1 MFWRSCNNVESLFRP
16 AGLCCLRVTAFIL
29 GFPFLRDICLVL
41 LPASLTTSALSI
53 LALNIS
59 HFPLERWF
67 ITAFRTTLSHSVALY
82 FLFVRILLHFR
93 GGCKSFWTFFF
104 FFFTFSHSVSQPISA
119 SVLWTFAFHLSH
131 VWSACFS
138 AVNSVTECVS
148 WRVLFTLSVAPV
160 PSFRVIPDWSP
171 PPSYHSF
178 PLYMYFL
185 SVKRLA
191 QMLKRLCKSIDSKT
205 NQMQLNTDVN
215 IYFCDIIVI
224 VT

>member
-1 MFWRSCNNVESLFRP
+1 MFWRSCNKVESLFRP

-104 FFFTFSHSVSQPISA
+104 FFY
-119 SVLWTFAFHLSH
+119 
-131 VWSACFS
+131 
-138 AVNSVTECVS
+138 
-148 WRVLFTLSVAPV
+148 LFTLCFTTYF
-160 PSFRVIPDWSP
+160 SFSP
-171 PPSYHSF
+171 LNICVSSF
-178 PLYMYFL
+178 
-185 SVKRLA
+185 SRLIC
-191 QMLKRLCKSIDSKT
+191 MF
-205 NQMQLNTDVN
+205 
-215 IYFCDIIVI
+215 FCCEFCHWMCLLASSFH
-224 VT
+224 TFCGTSAKL